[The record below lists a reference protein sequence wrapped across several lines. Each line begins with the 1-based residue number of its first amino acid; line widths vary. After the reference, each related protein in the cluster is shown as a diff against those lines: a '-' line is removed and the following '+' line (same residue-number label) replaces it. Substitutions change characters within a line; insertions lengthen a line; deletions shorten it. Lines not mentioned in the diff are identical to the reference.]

1 MDTKERI
8 EKMFERLSEEKIDA
22 TSKRFPE
29 IATEQGFEHVRT
41 EESGSFILRD
51 RETQKYFRVTPNR
64 EFEEIE
70 KP

>member
-29 IATEQGFEHVRT
+29 IATEQGF
-41 EESGSFILRD
+41 
-51 RETQKYFRVTPNR
+51 
-64 EFEEIE
+64 
-70 KP
+70 